1 MANKPTIK
9 RAPLGADLLMRR
21 RALAMPTACLRQRYL
36 RVDLDFVAF
45 EGDRSM
51 WSSIRSEICDA
62 MVKTL
67 RFYSVVPVIRN
78 HLDGNRVPRF
88 WKHLLVSCLLS
99 ENRCPLFWRHFLQC
113 RASYQKTGSHF
124 SGSTLNHG

>member
-36 RVDLDFVAF
+36 RVDLDFEAF

-51 WSSIRSEICDA
+51 VLGPVDKSG
-62 MVKTL
+62 
-67 RFYSVVPVIRN
+67 YSAGAFHFFTGKAQTTQQCAPLQVIRN
-78 HLDGNRVPRF
+78 AVP
-88 WKHLLVSCLLS
+88 
-99 ENRCPLFWRHFLQC
+99 
-113 RASYQKTGSHF
+113 
-124 SGSTLNHG
+124 